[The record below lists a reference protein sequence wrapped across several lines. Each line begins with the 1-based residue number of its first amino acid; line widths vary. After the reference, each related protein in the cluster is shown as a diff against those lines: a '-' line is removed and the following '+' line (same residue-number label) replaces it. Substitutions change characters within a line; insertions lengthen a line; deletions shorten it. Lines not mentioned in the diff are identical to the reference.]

1 MKYNITK
8 FPIVILSAP
17 RTGSTALAHEISE
30 QLGDI
35 LFINEPFNPHS
46 KEKQELIE
54 ISLTNQ
60 PYVLKT
66 HIDEFLYPEFF
77 KKVSLEPSMNSQRL
91 LLIER
96 IKNNE
101 CYVIRVRRRN
111 IAEQIASFYI
121 EMTRSSN
128 NLTWK
133 DGYWFYHKKS
143 KLPDNIYDPVPLN
156 GEHFDYAIHRSLL
169 CNELL
174 DKFTEQV
181 DLDIWLEDVEINPK
195 ELVRTPKPENYLEI
209 KNLIKRKLIEK
220 RFNEYNEKKG
230 K

>member
-46 KEKQELIE
+46 NKKKELIE
-54 ISLTNQ
+54 ISSTNQ

-77 KKVSLEPSMNSQRL
+77 KEVTLEPSMNHQRL

-96 IKNNE
+96 IKKNE
-101 CYVIRVRRRN
+101 CYVVRVRRRN
-111 IAEQIASFYI
+111 IVDQIASFYI

-128 NLTWK
+128 NVNWK
-133 DGYWFYHKKS
+133 NGYWFYHKNS
-143 KLPDNIYDPVPLN
+143 KLPDNIYDPLPLN
-156 GEHFDYAIHRSLL
+156 GKHFEYSIYRSLF
-169 CNELL
+169 CNDLL
-174 DKFTEQV
+174 NEFADTI
-181 DLDIWLEDVEINPK
+181 DLDIWLEDVEINPR

-209 KNLIKRKLIEK
+209 KEAIEK
-220 RFNEYNEKKG
+220 KLNIKKG